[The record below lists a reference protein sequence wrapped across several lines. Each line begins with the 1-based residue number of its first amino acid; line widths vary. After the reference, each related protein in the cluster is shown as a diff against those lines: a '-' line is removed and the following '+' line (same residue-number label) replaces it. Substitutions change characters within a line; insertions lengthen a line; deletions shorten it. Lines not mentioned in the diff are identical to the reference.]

1 VDFPVRS
8 RSLLRKH
15 RAPNFVF
22 AVARFRCRVK
32 ARHGRSFRRG
42 ARFLQRASQF
52 TVGFDPTARAG
63 ITVRGTVSRFRTSFS
78 LRDPS
83 SCVAVS
89 SVQDPVLGTVTA
101 EHVLPTCASSLGQG
115 ISLVLIA
122 ATCLKT
128 DFCHVLVASR
138 VAGLVLEASYQKA
151 RAFLFSLCIVH
162 CFSVT
167 STRCSVKCM

>member
-1 VDFPVRS
+1 VGSQVPTHTALLFFFVDFPVRS

-63 ITVRGTVSRFRTSFS
+63 ITVRGTVSRFPTSFS

-89 SVQDPVLGTVTA
+89 SVQYS
-101 EHVLPTCASSLGQG
+101 HRRTCSSHLCFF
-115 ISLVLIA
+115 SW
-122 ATCLKT
+122 
-128 DFCHVLVASR
+128 
-138 VAGLVLEASYQKA
+138 AGYLSW
-151 RAFLFSLCIVH
+151 F
-162 CFSVT
+162 
-167 STRCSVKCM
+167 